1 MHHPGFTLQSLTTRH
16 SPRSHPAVQHL
27 RRWLAVPVIAVLA
40 GCAATV
46 PDTLVIDRSI
56 SSPNHS
62 SRVQFVVLHY
72 TVGDLSRSLNQFTRG
87 EVSTHYLITDD
98 EPARILQLVDENR
111 SAWHAG
117 ISQWR
122 GRTWLNASSIG
133 IEIVNPGFKENPDG
147 TLIWQ
152 PYSESQIRAVM
163 LLLRDIMQRHGIK
176 PENVVGHSD
185 IAPTRKLDPG
195 PLFPW
200 KRLADAGL
208 ARWYDPAAFD
218 AARARFAM
226 FGLPDIAW
234 FQQQLAKA
242 GYEVPQHGELDDNTR
257 KVLRAFQMRFRP
269 LNIDGTP
276 DVETAAILAAL
287 NQQ

>member
-1 MHHPGFTLQSLTTRH
+1 
-16 SPRSHPAVQHL
+16 
-27 RRWLAVPVIAVLA
+27 VLA